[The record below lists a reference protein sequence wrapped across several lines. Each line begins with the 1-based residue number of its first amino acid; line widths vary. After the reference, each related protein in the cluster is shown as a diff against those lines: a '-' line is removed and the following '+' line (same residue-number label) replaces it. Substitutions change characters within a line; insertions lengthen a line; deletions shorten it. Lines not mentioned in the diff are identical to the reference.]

1 MKLRRVWPWL
11 VVAALS
17 AVLVTGCDADSG
29 RGDASSTG
37 KSGSAKK
44 SSTDGKGSGHTNPN
58 PPPGL
63 VKYDLPTRGS
73 DLRDQA
79 QWKRKLA
86 ARCTDA
92 GEPPNCLSFRY
103 KVIARVGGE
112 SKEIPNP
119 GPNYRPEYSECL
131 VYDLVPDPGEVEV
144 GTAIVVKIRCFR
156 SGSGSGT
163 ADTGDTD
170 TSDTDT
176 GDTDTGNTDTD
187 NTDTGDTGTATQTP
201 AHDN

>member
-1 MKLRRVWPWL
+1 MKLRRVWPCL

-29 RGDASSTG
+29 RGEASPTG
-37 KSGSAKK
+37 TSRSPTKSN
-44 SSTDGKGSGHTNPN
+44 TEGKRSRNTNPN

-63 VKYDLPTRGS
+63 VNYDLPTKGR
-73 DLRDQA
+73 DLREQK
-79 QWKRKLA
+79 QWERNLE

-119 GPNYRPEYSECL
+119 GPNYPPEYSECL
-131 VYDLVPDPGEVEV
+131 VEDLVPDPGEVEV
-144 GTAIVVKIRCFR
+144 GTAIVVKIRCFP

-163 ADTGDTD
+163 GN
-170 TSDTDT
+170 
-176 GDTDTGNTDTD
+176 TDTGNTG
-187 NTDTGDTGTATQTP
+187 TGNTGTATQTP